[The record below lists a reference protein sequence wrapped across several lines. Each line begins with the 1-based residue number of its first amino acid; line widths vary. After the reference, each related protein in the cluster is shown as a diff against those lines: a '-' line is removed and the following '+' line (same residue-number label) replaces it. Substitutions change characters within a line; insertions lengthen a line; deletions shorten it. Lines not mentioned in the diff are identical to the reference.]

1 MLKVI
6 QNIIKP
12 KRPTVASCVAAQAV
26 SDAKLAV
33 LLPKELQVLTLEQWQ
48 AFIKE
53 TVKPKE
59 LVNQPQSVAYTL
71 EDGSVVV
78 VDGVVPPLALIGGS
92 VALGYVVLA
101 DRLGTRRQV
110 AVTKP
115 SIPQDS

>member
-1 MLKVI
+1 MLKII
-6 QNIIKP
+6 QNIVKP

-59 LVNQPQSVAYTL
+59 AVDDPQTVTYKL
-71 EDGSVVV
+71 EDGTVLV
-78 VDGVVPPLALIGGS
+78 VDGVVPPLALVGGS

-101 DRLGTRRQV
+101 DKFGTRRQV

-115 SIPQDS
+115 SISFDD